1 MNMNWTPDDTREL
14 LTLKENVDSDDIRIK
29 EKIKEVLLNNRYLLH
44 VIDNKDLEE
53 LVDEDGTGA
62 DEYYG
67 VNILPNFIVNPTQ
80 HSANTFI
87 CYEVGY
93 NNINR
98 ALSTRSSSNRLP
110 VEAKEIRITF
120 EILSNYKVLIN
131 QDTGI
136 AKHDLLAALIIDQFN
151 MTNYFGKTLFLIADE
166 PSVVDN
172 DFACRTL
179 TFGMITDNNLVKTI
193 DGVPRFANKIKGAHF
208 VDVE

>member
-1 MNMNWTPDDTREL
+1 MNWTEKDTAEL
-14 LTLKENVDSDDIRIK
+14 LTLKENVDCDDIRIK
-29 EKIKEVLLNNRYLLH
+29 EKIKEVLLNNRWIIRVL
-44 VIDNKDLEE
+44 DNKALEE
-53 LVDEDGTGA
+53 NVEDDGTGV
-62 DEYYG
+62 DEYFG

-93 NNINR
+93 NNSAR
-98 ALSTRSSSNRLP
+98 YSRVSQTS
-110 VEAKEIRITF
+110 KELRITF

-151 MTNYFGKTLFLIADE
+151 FSNYFGKSIYLISDE
-166 PSVVDN
+166 PSVVDK

-179 TFGMITDNNLVKTI
+179 IFQQTVDNNLVKTV
-193 DGVPRFANKIKGAHF
+193 DGTPQFANKLKGVHF
-208 VDVE
+208 K